1 MEDMYVGTLYGLR
14 VSRNIVHSLQS
25 PTTLSETMKEVKNY
39 LRGLWRLV
47 GLFSKKASPE
57 N

>member
-39 LRGLWRLV
+39 LRGLWR
-47 GLFSKKASPE
+47 
-57 N
+57 

>member
-47 GLFSKKASPE
+47 GLFSKKASQE

>member
-47 GLFSKKASPE
+47 GLFSNKASPE